1 MIFILQAPK
10 LYFTDKS
17 AQRFIINK
25 SKMLIRRDF
34 ARITAKISEPKAAE
48 RGKSLYVLPKKDI
61 FRLMF
66 ALKLSQYNNDRKIL
80 SIYLFKK
87 NPSLQRDFG
96 ILSLSRVHGIKEIL
110 IVFG

>member
-25 SKMLIRRDF
+25 SKMLSRRDF

-80 SIYLFKK
+80 SIYLIYFSKK
-87 NPSLQRDFG
+87 IPLCRG
-96 ILSLSRVHGIKEIL
+96 ILAFYRYQEFMVLKKS
-110 IVFG
+110 